1 MGGTSF
7 FFTDEAEGGTMMP
20 LVEGQPLGGSK
31 RTFTAVS
38 GLHCFA
44 SGLACVA
51 ASVTAA
57 AFFELQ
63 DLNLEAAFAF
73 RAPAPPGAAAETGCP
88 VPGAAAAIL
97 EIFFRSIS
105 CKASSAASSSD
116 SVIGAGPVQT
126 ALAGGGFIFL
136 RSSFKVSGA
145 VSSLF
150 DMAGFWSD

>member
-7 FFTDEAEGGTMMP
+7 CFFTDEAEGGAMMP

-57 AFFELQ
+57 AFELQ
-63 DLNLEAAFAF
+63 DLNLEAAFAL
-73 RAPAPPGAAAETGCP
+73 RAPALLGAAVETGGCPGAAAVAE
-88 VPGAAAAIL
+88 A
-97 EIFFRSIS
+97 FFRSFS
-105 CKASSAASSSD
+105 CKASNAATSSD

-136 RSSFKVSGA
+136 RSSFKVSCA

-150 DMAGFWSD
+150 DMAGWSD